1 MIKQPNEITSSTGR
15 AFIDAS
21 IFAYMLAQVDP
32 DLPTAS
38 AELPEEYII
47 GRARFAQSLNV
58 QMPVVGTRGRV
69 IDPMTVTTE
78 NIILRKEIERINQKL
93 VELEERMPQEKV
105 IILREITREE
115 AKQEIQ
121 HLFSI
126 GRTLYY
132 SDIAEELRLDLK
144 LVVEICQEL
153 EEAGEVAV
161 DDSAL

>member
-1 MIKQPNEITSSTGR
+1 MKKQPNEITSSTGR
-15 AFIDAS
+15 SFIDTS
-21 IFAYMLAQVDP
+21 IFGYMLAQEDP
-32 DLPTAS
+32 DLPSAS
-38 AELPEEYII
+38 AAISEEYII
-47 GRARFAQSLNV
+47 VRARFAQSLNV
-58 QMPVVGTRGRV
+58 QWPVVGTRGLT
-69 IDPMTVTTE
+69 IDSLSVTTE
-78 NIILRKEIERINQKL
+78 NIILRKEIDRINQKL

-132 SDIAEELRLDLK
+132 SDIAEELGLDLK